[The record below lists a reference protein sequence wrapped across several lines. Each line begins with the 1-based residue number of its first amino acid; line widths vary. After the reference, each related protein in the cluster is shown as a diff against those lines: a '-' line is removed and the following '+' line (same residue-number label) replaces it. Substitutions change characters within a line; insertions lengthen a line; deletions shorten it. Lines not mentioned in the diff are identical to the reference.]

1 LYSKHLG
8 GILVNRKRVVALVT
22 ATLCVAGGLALSS
35 TVATG
40 APKASAALTDLDT
53 SAANRRAPVAGLYDW
68 SKAGFRGGQNLP
80 GSGDV
85 NPDKKCQLTPA
96 QLASTYKVKPD
107 DKVDDTN
114 GIQAAIDNLH
124 KNCSPT
130 GSYSKLSLIT
140 FPAGRLDV
148 THEIHVDAN
157 YLILRGAG
165 TDQTKFVYAPDK
177 NTQYDVLTPDG
188 DQWDQG
194 NMGFDDASGG
204 WLWPGRGLFR
214 VQSRQVDPSYASEYK
229 SAPANRKDEFEG
241 TVNVHW
247 KAGAKLRAKPGDK
260 GFAARTGDRV
270 VYLDTGAKTATMK
283 VGGFINI
290 RAANSI
296 NFYKSMGAYPT
307 TWPLENL
314 HMRQQWFTITA
325 IDTKNHTVS
334 IDKPLEYDVPVDSTS
349 DGSAPIDGTVYAS
362 KASPIVDPIV
372 GVGFENFSYTQ
383 VAPPGVTEAQAK
395 DNYGNLAPQLAMQG
409 IVFKWAANDW
419 VTGIHAMTTG
429 SHPIVTEEA
438 KNLQIV
444 NNELDGSWNKG
455 KGGNGYFRGSRV
467 WDSLYAGNTTRDLRH
482 FTFQWS
488 ASGNVVIGNDIDS
501 DFNIHGGY
509 ERNNL
514 FENNTN
520 KVSYAHR
527 SGNCTAHCGDEGGSG
542 PDDSTWF
549 PIYWSTGQKAVKWSG
564 SSGPRNVFFNNTMT
578 KQVTDGAAYTPY
590 YPDHGKIYQFGW
602 DGKAFHHLD
611 VGGKPIV
618 DWAHNEQNDYTNGHG
633 VDATLSDKGPSLF
646 LKTVAK

>member
-1 LYSKHLG
+1 LHSKHLG

-22 ATLCVAGGLALSS
+22 ATLCVSGGLALSS
-35 TVATG
+35 AVATG
-40 APKASAALTDLDT
+40 APKASAALTNLDT
-53 SAANRRAPVAGLYDW
+53 SATNRRAPVAGLYDW

-80 GSGDV
+80 GSGEV
-85 NPDKKCQLTPA
+85 NPDKKCQITPA

-124 KNCSPT
+124 KNCSPS

-140 FPAGRLDV
+140 FPAGQLDV

-165 TDQTKFVYAPDK
+165 ADQTKFVYAPDK

-188 DQWDQG
+188 DQWDQK
-194 NMGFDDASGG
+194 NMNYEDGSGG

-229 SAPANRKDEFEG
+229 SAPANRKDIFEG
-241 TVNVHW
+241 TINVHW

-260 GFAARTGDRV
+260 GFAARTGDKV
-270 VYLDTGAKTATMK
+270 VYLDTSAKTANMK

-296 NFYKSMGAYPT
+296 NFYKSMNAYPT
-307 TWPLENL
+307 TWPIENL

-383 VAPPGVTEAQAK
+383 DVVGHTAAEAK
-395 DNYGNLAPQLAMQG
+395 DNYGNMFPSLAMQG

-419 VTGIHAMTTG
+419 VTGIHAIMTG

-527 SGNCTAHCGDEGGSG
+527 SGNCTAHCGDEGNDP

-578 KQVTDGAAYTPY
+578 KQVADGAAYTPY
-590 YPDHGKIYQFGW
+590 YPDHSKIYQFGW

-633 VDATLSDKGPSLF
+633 VDDTKTDKGPSLF
-646 LKTVAK
+646 LKTVTK